1 MNGPTHKTIGALSCI
16 ATLAAINDEPK
27 KQSIAHD
34 PFVVSILG
42 VIGGALP
49 DKIEPAS
56 IGPHHRQFFHSL
68 VTLGAVGYGVYKAYK
83 WEPETDLGKCLRVA
97 AMMLGVGYASHLIAD
112 STTPKG
118 LPVI

>member
-16 ATLAAINDEPK
+16 ATLAVINDDPE

-83 WEPETDLGKCLRVA
+83 WEPETEWEKFLRIGA
-97 AMMLGVGYASHLIAD
+97 IMLGVGYASHLIAD